1 VPSLDGVEEHPG
13 THRGGSPPFAL
24 LGAGFGS
31 RGMSRANAGP
41 LFRGAK
47 RLGPRS
53 APVRPWHP
61 GTPLLVGLV
70 PGGHRMGRPIPPMG
84 AAPAGCSGMGPPS
97 PSYPS
102 WVWRT
107 QVGLHRFREA
117 PQPGVAF
124 LAPGPENPA
133 VLALSSR
140 TAGRGLGG
148 RPALFPPS
156 LVGTLRGTAWDDPLR
171 PTTSARWLLGLA
183 VAAWLSRGP
192 RCDCMHFAT
201 GDP

>member
-1 VPSLDGVEEHPG
+1 MHVYVPSWAINVATPW
-13 THRGGSPPFAL
+13 
-24 LGAGFGS
+24 
-31 RGMSRANAGP
+31 NGP
-41 LFRGAK
+41 SGWTR
-47 RLGPRS
+47 
-53 APVRPWHP
+53 
-61 GTPLLVGLV
+61 
-70 PGGHRMGRPIPPMG
+70 PGGVGDPGIRARRLCVGVLLW
-84 AAPAGCSGMGPPS
+84 ATSASGPPS

-107 QVGLHRFREA
+107 QVGFHRFREA

-124 LAPGPENPA
+124 LAPGPESPV

-140 TAGRGLGG
+140 TAGRGLEG

-171 PTTSARWLLGLA
+171 PTTSARWLLGFA

-201 GDP
+201 GYP